1 LEQVGPQEQLTD
13 LMEVM
18 ALTQFLA
25 VLHLQAAAVV
35 LMEPQ
40 ENLAALA
47 AAAAME
53 MQQVEQE
60 QALRDLEVAIL

>member
-18 ALTQFLA
+18 ALTQCLA
-25 VLHLQAAAVV
+25 VLHPQVEAAV
-35 LMEPQ
+35 LMERQ
-40 ENLAALA
+40 ENLEALVA
-47 AAAAME
+47 VEAME